1 MNSIHIART
10 LPVLLVTAALAACG
24 PSEQPRVAAD
34 APPIDACALM
44 PEAEAI
50 QLAGE
55 DLDPVS
61 TALDHR
67 VHHEIAKCSY
77 ANLGGPPFRMISLEV
92 RRYPS
97 PELARGA
104 QERTIK
110 FLRRIEG
117 EDGAEIAGLGE
128 SAFWGARSQQ
138 LQALTGDLRLI
149 ITVQLGDQRFRGESA
164 REIATRALERLGPAA
179 AAAAPTPSV
188 SP

>member
-1 MNSIHIART
+1 MNWIPTARA
-10 LPVLLVTAALAACG
+10 LCALLSTAALAACG

-55 DLDPVS
+55 DLDPVT

-77 ANLGGPPFRMISLEV
+77 ANLGGAPFRMISLEV
-92 RRYPS
+92 RRYPTA
-97 PELARGA
+97 ELARGA
-104 QERTIK
+104 QERTVK

-117 EDGAEIAGLGE
+117 EDGQEIAGLGE
-128 SAFWGARSQQ
+128 SAFWGSRSQQ

-149 ITVQLGDQRFRGESA
+149 ITVQLGDPRFRGESA
-164 REIATRALERLGPAA
+164 REIAKKAMQRLTNPAN
-179 AAAAPTPSV
+179 PSDLV
-188 SP
+188 PAQ

>member
-1 MNSIHIART
+1 VNSIHTART
-10 LPVLLVTAALAACG
+10 LPALLLTAALAACG

-55 DLDPVS
+55 DLDPVT

-97 PELARGA
+97 VELARAA
-104 QERTIK
+104 QERTVK
-110 FLRRIEG
+110 FLRRTEG
-117 EDGAEIAGLGE
+117 EDGHEIPGLGE
-128 SAFWGARSQQ
+128 SAFWGARGQQ
-138 LQALTGDLRLI
+138 LQALSGDLRLI
-149 ITVQLGDQRFRGESA
+149 ITVQLGDPRFRGESA
-164 REIATRALERLGPAA
+164 REIAKKALQRLTNPAN
-179 AAAAPTPSV
+179 PSDLV
-188 SP
+188 PAQ